1 MVLFTDVLKIDKKK
15 TLIRKNRQRGD
26 SYVMQVN

>member
-15 TLIRKNRQRGD
+15 VIRENRQRGD
-26 SYVMQVN
+26 SYIMQVN